1 MTNHGDRCVR
11 SGGGVGIEPGTGM
24 AELRGDCARMAA
36 RWGARPTGRVG
47 GPVPPI
53 AGVRVDPGAVRL
65 VAGMSEYGD

>member
-1 MTNHGDRCVR
+1 
-11 SGGGVGIEPGTGM
+11 M